1 MLDRA
6 IRIAKAPL
14 KAAGIIEVVIAML
27 IICVVMISSSV
38 LYARLL
44 DGTKGMLRIRAEAAA
59 AEIYSNTLR
68 DKSFVSEEGLIH
80 EIQYQK
86 EITTAPGAD
95 GLYKVSITLLTAK
108 GETIYQFNA
117 LTRIP

>member
-6 IRIAKAPL
+6 IKIAKKPL

-44 DGTKGMLRIRAEAAA
+44 DGTKGMLCIRAEAAA
-59 AEIYSNTLR
+59 SEIYSNTLR

-86 EITTAPGAD
+86 EVTTEPNAE
-95 GLYKVSITLLTAK
+95 GLYKVCITLFTAK
-108 GETIYQFNA
+108 GDTIHQFNA